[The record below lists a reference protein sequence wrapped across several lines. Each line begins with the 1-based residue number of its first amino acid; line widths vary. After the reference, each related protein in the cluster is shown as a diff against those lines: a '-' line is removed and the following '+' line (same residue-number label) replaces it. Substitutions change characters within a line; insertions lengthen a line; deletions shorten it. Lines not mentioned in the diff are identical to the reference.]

1 MKKIFLLLFLLPLAV
16 FSQQMLP
23 VTASAAK
30 VDYSEYFE
38 NAYQQFPDIPRGV
51 LEAVAYGNTHIFHLT
66 HAPGQEESC
75 MGLPLAYGVMG
86 LVLDGKGYFSNNLV
100 DVSNLSGISTDDII
114 TNPEQ
119 NILAYAGAFNSVMTT
134 LKNQAGEETK
144 PDDIIFNTFMGL
156 SELPQE
162 DEGQLFAVYSQL
174 YSYFW
179 FMAQP
184 DFQANYRFPNHNVD
198 LHTLFGEENYR
209 VLSSEHLLISEDG
222 GVSDTYGNVF
232 KSTGGNS
239 APTVQSV
246 DYAPAIWNQAATCN
260 FSSRSQAV
268 TAVTIHDVEGSYA
281 SCISWFQNCNAGV
294 SAHYVVRSSDGQ
306 VTQMVL
312 ESKKAWHVG
321 TENGYTVGIEHE
333 GYASQTGWYTNAMVQ
348 SSANL
353 VKDICLSQNINP
365 AAAYNGPSCNCHSTQ
380 PASVKIKGHQH
391 NPNTGKVDPGINWPW
406 GTFYSLINN
415 TSTTCGIPSGLSAT
429 SVATNS
435 AALGWAAVSG
445 ALSYNIQ
452 YKPSSSSTWLTVT
465 STTNSVTI
473 NGLTAATSYD
483 FKVQAVCSSAGSY
496 SSVTSF
502 TTTAA
507 LTNDNCANAEEIY
520 PNSTCIQTAGNVA
533 GSTVSGLPK
542 ASCDGFGGTP
552 KLLDVWYKFQ
562 ATSATHIIKVSPSVS
577 FDAVVALHT
586 SCSGGQIGCADNGG
600 GSGAAETITA
610 NGLTIGTTYYLRVY
624 AYGSSIPATTTFN
637 ICITGASTPCGVP
650 SGLAVSSV
658 SLSTANL
665 NWASVSGA
673 VSYNVQYKPVSSSTW
688 TTVSTSTN
696 SVVLSGLNVSTA
708 YEYKVQAV
716 CSSAGSYSAVANF
729 TTSSGSSSS
738 TTITVGTATT
748 PYSAHPFGTVYM
760 DERVQYIYKKP
771 ELTAA
776 GWTSAE
782 PYLKSISFYVSSV
795 SPQAMNTFKIT
806 MAHTSGNSF
815 TNTSFVTG
823 TNTTTVFTGTVSLV
837 QGWNTLTFST
847 PFSYNGSSNVLMN
860 ICWNNN
866 SFTHNSAVHANS
878 YPGYQAL
885 YYRADL
891 SNSGPCAKTTGT
903 RSYYR
908 PNTKFEFSSTLTIS
922 SSSSFTTQQEQ
933 EHRNGN
939 LISES
944 EADLEIF
951 PNPMSGDV
959 MNGKLTN
966 TVYETMMVKMYD
978 VLGRELL
985 SKEVTLEEGAFAIP
999 LDAGQLKTGTY
1010 MIVGI
1015 AGTERFIK
1023 KLMVK

>member
-1 MKKIFLLLFLLPLAV
+1 MMKKLLLILFLLPLTILG
-16 FSQQMLP
+16 QQTLT
-23 VTASAAK
+23 TAPLLK

-38 NAYQQFPDIPRGV
+38 NAYQQFPDIPRGI
-51 LEAVAYGNTHIFHLT
+51 LEAVAYGNTHIYHLT
-66 HAPGQEESC
+66 HTPGQEESC
-75 MGLPLAYGVMG
+75 MGLPMAYGVMG
-86 LVLDGKGYFSNNLV
+86 LTLDGKGYFSNNLV
-100 DVSNLSGISTDDII
+100 YVSNLSGISTDEII
-114 TNPEQ
+114 SSPEQ
-119 NILAYAGAFNSVMTT
+119 NILAYAAAFNSVMTT

-144 PDDIIFNTFMGL
+144 PDDIIFNTLLGL

-179 FMAQP
+179 FMTQP
-184 DFQANYRFPNHNVD
+184 DFQAAYSFPDHNFD

-209 VLSSEHLLISEDG
+209 VLSSEHVEISDENV
-222 GVSDTYGNVF
+222 VSTGGNVF

-260 FSSRSQAV
+260 FSSRSQAI
-268 TAVTIHDVEGSYA
+268 TAITIHDVEGSYA

-365 AAAYNGPSCNCHSTQ
+365 ATAYNGPSCNCHSTQ

-391 NPNTGKVDPGINWPW
+391 NPNTGKIDPGVNWPW

-415 TSTTCGIPSGLSAT
+415 TSTTCGTPSGLSAT
-429 SVATNS
+429 TVAANNAT
-435 AALGWAAVSG
+435 LGWAAVSG

-452 YKPSSSSTWLTVT
+452 HKPSSSSTWTTVT
-465 STTNSVTI
+465 STTNSVSI
-473 NGLTAATSYD
+473 SGLTAATSYD
-483 FKVQAVCSSAGSY
+483 FKVQAVCSSTGAY
-496 SSVTSF
+496 SSAASF
-502 TTTAA
+502 TTIAA
-507 LTNDNCANAEEIY
+507 LSNDNCANAEEIY
-520 PNSTCIQTAGNVA
+520 PNTTCVQTAGNVA
-533 GSTVSGLPK
+533 GATVSGLAK

-562 ATSATHIIKVSPSVS
+562 ATSTNHVIKVTPSTS

-600 GSGAAETITA
+600 GPGAAETINST
-610 NGLTIGTTYYLRVY
+610 GLTVGNTYYIRVY
-624 AYGSSIPATTTFN
+624 AYGAAIPSTTTFN
-637 ICITGASTPCGVP
+637 ICITGTSSSCGVP
-650 SGLAVSSV
+650 SGLAAGSV
-658 SLSTANL
+658 SLSSATL
-665 NWASVSGA
+665 NWAAVSGA

-688 TTVSTSTN
+688 TTVSSSTN
-696 SVVLSGLNVSTA
+696 SITLNGLNVATA

-716 CSSAGSYSAVANF
+716 CSSAGSYSAIATF

-738 TTITVGTATT
+738 STITVGTATT

-760 DERVQYIYKKP
+760 DERVQYIYKKS

-776 GWTSAE
+776 GWTSAS

-795 SPQAMNTFKIT
+795 SPQAMSSFKVT

-815 TNTSFVTG
+815 VNTSFLTG
-823 TNTTTVFTGTVSLV
+823 TNSVTVYTGTVSLV

-847 PFSYNGSSNVLMN
+847 PFSYNGSSNVLMT
-860 ICWNNN
+860 ICWDNS

-878 YPGYQAL
+878 YSAYQAL

-891 SNSGPCAKTTGT
+891 SNSGPCAKTTGSL
-903 RSYYR
+903 SYYR
-908 PNTKFEFSSTLTIS
+908 PNTKFEFSSTMSIS
-922 SSSSFTTQQEQ
+922 SPSSFATQNQDY
-933 EHRNGN
+933 RNGD
-939 LISES
+939 LT
-944 EADLEIF
+944 EAGEPQLEIF
-951 PNPMSGDV
+951 PNPVDGGIMY
-959 MNGKLTN
+959 GKLAN
-966 TVYETMMVKMYD
+966 TEYESMTVKVYD
-978 VLGRELL
+978 LLGRELI
-985 SKEVTLEEGAFAIP
+985 SENVTLEEGSFSIL
-999 LDAGQLKTGTY
+999 LDAAKLNTGAY
-1010 MIVGI
+1010 MVVGI
-1015 AGTERFIK
+1015 AGTERFTK
-1023 KLMVK
+1023 RLVVR